1 MKTKNVDTD
10 AIYMK
15 VRDANVIHIFWVHNW
30 ASVEEQQRAERS
42 ERMKCAKESIYTRG
56 PDRSWEGLYI
66 VNGVRDTIGWSSDN
80 SLVDLISDMHRYY
93 PESEISIRY
102 GE

>member
-10 AIYMK
+10 AIHRK
-15 VRDANVIHIFWVHNW
+15 VRDANLIHIFWIHNW
-30 ASVEEQQRAERS
+30 SSVEEQQRTEGS
-42 ERMKCAKESIYTRG
+42 ERMKCVKETIYKRG
-56 PDRSWEGLYI
+56 EDRSWEGLYI
-66 VNGVRDTIGWSSDN
+66 VNGVRDTIGWLSDN

-102 GE
+102 GG